1 MNNKEIKKYI
11 KDNKMILCAIC
22 NKPIT
27 YFSSHNM
34 APFSTKL
41 GNRCCEE
48 CNYKYIVPKR
58 LELTKAYEAHKKEE
72 TRVLIM
78 DDIIEDKIN
87 INAKKDLEEF
97 YKLYNDRLN
106 KDGD

>member
-11 KDNKMILCAIC
+11 KDNQVILCAIC
-22 NKPIT
+22 NKPIM
-27 YFSSHNM
+27 YFNSHNM

-48 CNYKYIVPKR
+48 CNYKYIIPKR
-58 LELTKAYEAHKKEE
+58 LELTKEYEAHKNE
-72 TRVLIM
+72 TKILIM
-78 DDIIEDKIN
+78 DDIIEDKFN
-87 INAKKDLEEF
+87 IDAEKDLEEF

-106 KDGD
+106 KNGD